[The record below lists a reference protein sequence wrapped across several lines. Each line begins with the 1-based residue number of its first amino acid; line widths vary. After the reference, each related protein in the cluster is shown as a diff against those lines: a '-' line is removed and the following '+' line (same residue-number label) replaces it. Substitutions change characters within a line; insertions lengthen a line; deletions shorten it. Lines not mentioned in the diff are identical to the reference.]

1 VEPRN
6 GSVILQTKRGIRST
20 AGAGGDRVG
29 VGLGGDLGGGK
40 YSQKSAP
47 S

>member
-6 GSVILQTKRGIRST
+6 GSVILQTKRGIRSA
-20 AGAGGDRVG
+20 AGAGADLVG
-29 VGLGGDLGGGK
+29 GGLGGDLGGGK